1 MGEVTLPSDTYQGQ
15 IEDKKGELERGI
27 AKRGREDT
35 ARQRT
40 QMEGDWRGWC
50 TLNKGRPIK
59 NGEHNQ
65 NLNNLCSPFI
75 FAGTW

>member
-1 MGEVTLPSDTYQGQ
+1 MVCKEEGC
-15 IEDKKGELERGI
+15 
-27 AKRGREDT
+27 REDT

-59 NGEHNQ
+59 NREHNE

-75 FAGTW
+75 FAVTW